1 AMGRSCNPP
10 QRNWKGIAIALL
22 VILVIC
28 SLIVTSVILLTP
40 AEDNSLSQ
48 KKKVTVEDLFSE
60 DFKIHDPEAKWIS
73 DTEFIYREQKGTV
86 RLWNVERNTS
96 TVLIEGKKIESLRA
110 IKYEIS
116 PDREYALFSYN
127 VEPKRK
133 VKSRK
138 LLKQKSCDS
147 LPVNQACSLACHRG
161 CFLHYITV
169 SLPLHCLHDCV
180 SAVDGYSTTLP
191 ACRVQGGS
199 VSDIP
204 WRHWLEDC
212 CRVPGGRTANGTG
225 LCSHAPAALRQHCPL
240 LYECASHLLTPVIMH
255 SSYRQISG
263 QRATE

>member
-1 AMGRSCNPP
+1 SASILAG
-10 QRNWKGIAIALL
+10 QALFLL
-22 VILVIC
+22 VPSLLC
-28 SLIVTSVILLTP
+28 SGHSFHF

-86 RLWNVERNTS
+86 RLWNVETNTS

-127 VEPKRK
+127 VEPRRK

-138 LLKQKSCDS
+138 LMS
-147 LPVNQACSLACHRG
+147 QACSPACHQG

-180 SAVDGYSTTLP
+180 LAVDGYSTTLP

-212 CRVPGGRTANGTG
+212 CRAPGGRTANGTG
-225 LCSHAPAALRQHCPL
+225 LHSHAPAALRQHCPL
-240 LYECASHLLTPVIMH
+240 SYECASHLFTPVIMH